1 MIFKIA
7 ALLILLVAVY
17 LLYRIAFPKQPKQ
30 AVQRDNDIPERKTKH
45 VSGVVGK
52 SRFVL
57 PDRSKPLQTAANT
70 AVREESKEKEI
81 MFAPETDTSA
91 GSLNEFGIIPP
102 EKLDEV
108 FEDEI
113 NPDDLDIDDDDDD
126 ADDDT
131 EIDLEAEEALEQ
143 ENRVEGQNAML
154 AEGLN
159 FDDLHDVAMVVK
171 EQPETVS
178 EKTAATMTA
187 LEHTDMFELLA
198 SGDEGKANWIKSII
212 ERHIQN
218 SEPETEST
226 TETEDE
232 ISETDYSNFDVADFI
247 GQSRTIK
254 K

>member
-1 MIFKIA
+1 MKVLAVIMMLY
-7 ALLILLVAVY
+7 ALY
-17 LLYRIAFPKQPKQ
+17 LLHRIAFPKRPAAEKGE
-30 AVQRDNDIPERKTKH
+30 DIPAKDTKT
-45 VSGVVGK
+45 VRSVVGK

-57 PDRSKPLQTAANT
+57 PDRSQPLQTPAITANT
-70 AVREESKEKEI
+70 EASKEKEI
-81 MFAPETDTSA
+81 MFAPENQKV
-91 GSLNEFGIIPP
+91 GSGIIPP

-131 EIDLEAEEALEQ
+131 EIDIEAEETLEQ

-159 FDDLHDVAMVVK
+159 YDDLHDVATVVR

-178 EKTAATMTA
+178 EKTAATLTA

-226 TETEDE
+226 AETEDE
-232 ISETDYSNFDVADFI
+232 NSEPDYSNFDVADFI

>member
-7 ALLILLVAVY
+7 ALLILIVAVY
-17 LLYRIAFPKQPKQ
+17 LLYRIAYPKQPKQ
-30 AVQRDNDIPERKTKH
+30 AVQRDDSVPERKIKH
-45 VSGVVGK
+45 VSDVVGK

-57 PDRSKPLQTAANT
+57 PDRSQPLQTPAITVNSEA
-70 AVREESKEKEI
+70 SKEKEI
-81 MFAPETDTSA
+81 MFAPEIQKD
-91 GSLNEFGIIPP
+91 GSGIISPD
-102 EKLDEV
+102 KLDEV

-113 NPDDLDIDDDDDD
+113 NPDDLDIDADDD
-126 ADDDT
+126 ADD

-143 ENRVEGQNAML
+143 RNRVEGQSAML

-159 FDDLHDVAMVVK
+159 FDDLHEVAEVVK

-178 EKTAATMTA
+178 EKTAATIAA

-198 SGDEGKANWIKSII
+198 SGDEGKANWIKSVI

-226 TETEDE
+226 TETENE
-232 ISETDYSNFDVADFI
+232 ISETEYSNFDVADFI
-247 GQSRTIK
+247 GQSRTFK

>member
-1 MIFKIA
+1 MIFKII
-7 ALLILLVAVY
+7 ALFILLVAVF
-17 LLYRIAFPKQPKQ
+17 LLYRIAYPKQPKQ
-30 AVQRDNDIPERKTKH
+30 AVQRNDSVPERKTKH
-45 VSGVVGK
+45 MSNVVGK

-57 PDRSKPLQTAANT
+57 PDRSQPLQTPAITANT
-70 AVREESKEKEI
+70 EVSKEKEI
-81 MFAPETDTSA
+81 MFAPENQKV
-91 GSLNEFGIIPP
+91 GSGIIPP

-126 ADDDT
+126 TDDDT
-131 EIDLEAEEALEQ
+131 EIDLEAEETLEQ

-159 FDDLHDVAMVVK
+159 FDDLHDVATVVR

-247 GQSRTIK
+247 GQSLTIK